1 MRQCTLVLDAHHRC
15 RNQGGHDLTSCST
28 GSLPDG
34 QLDYACGERKP
45 YVRFCHIPGLNG
57 DSNEPHFKFS
67 DYSYFTA
74 DTAHKTCAN
83 VGGKVPDL
91 TTIYDTIWLIKSIE
105 YLSSFVRFGW
115 PYSLRWASWPVSY
128 KLDRYNFKPFTR
140 LNFYTPPIMIEN
152 MIMNIYYFLVC
163 VAEW

>member
-1 MRQCTLVLDAHHRC
+1 MYLHLNKLYLSDSHHRC

-28 GSLPDG
+28 YLVPDTST

-57 DSNEPHFKFS
+57 DSSEPHFRFS

-91 TTIYDTIWLIKSIE
+91 TSIYDTIWLIKSIE
-105 YLSSFVRFGW
+105 
-115 PYSLRWASWPVSY
+115 
-128 KLDRYNFKPFTR
+128 
-140 LNFYTPPIMIEN
+140 
-152 MIMNIYYFLVC
+152 
-163 VAEW
+163 